1 MDMSPKRRHSSPQ
14 TSDSVD
20 RILNESSGDVAKLLD
35 MGITEFAIITYAM
48 RVRDGQAQDR
58 ALNALLEGRTLS
70 LRQARFVRSVL
81 LRFHID

>member
-1 MDMSPKRRHSSPQ
+1 
-14 TSDSVD
+14 
-20 RILNESSGDVAKLLD
+20 
-35 MGITEFAIITYAM
+35 M